1 MALIG
6 VVLEL
11 ALIVLTML
19 VTATLVIVGP
29 RRIVAAFG
37 DFRWRLE
44 VAALPLAV
52 LASVL
57 VLRWGTADIL
67 PRLSERVVGVRITG
81 YLFELERSLFGENP
95 VAVLQSFQTPELTSY
110 FVFIYIYG
118 YAFLLLF
125 PFLAYFALDEMDELS
140 TLIVAYTANYA
151 IGLVCYVL
159 FIAYGP
165 RNHDARFFEGLLYN
179 AFPEAGYL
187 TYTVNESTNVFPS
200 LHTSMAVTVFLLAIV
215 SRKQYPLWVPVSG
228 VLAISVVLS
237 TMYLGI
243 HWFSD
248 VVAGTILAAVSVYI
262 GVNYSIHGITRTL
275 QLYIDSQLEGDG
287 RAGSR

>member
-1 MALIG
+1 MALLS
-6 VVLEL
+6 VALEL
-11 ALIVLTML
+11 AAIVLTML
-19 VTATLVIVGP
+19 VTAALVIVGP
-29 RRIVAAFG
+29 RRLVAAFR

-57 VLRWGTADIL
+57 VLRWGTADVL
-67 PRLSERVVGVRITG
+67 PRLSERVIGIRITG
-81 YLFELERSLFGENP
+81 LLFEFERTLFGQSP
-95 VAVLQSFQTPELTSY
+95 VAVLQSFQTPELTSF

-125 PFLAYFALDEMDELS
+125 PFVAYFALEEMDELS
-140 TLIVAYTANYA
+140 TLILAYTVNYG

-159 FIAYGP
+159 FIAFGP
-165 RNHDARFFEGLLYN
+165 RNFDTLLFEDVLYS
-179 AFPEAGYL
+179 AFPESGYL

-200 LHTSMAVTVFLLAIV
+200 LHTSMAMTTFFLAIL

-228 VLAISVVLS
+228 FIAISVVVS

-248 VVAGTILAAVSVYI
+248 VAAGIALAAISVYV
-262 GVNYSIHGITRTL
+262 GVNYSIHGIVRTL
-275 QLYIDSQLEGDG
+275 QLYIGSQLEDDG
-287 RAGSR
+287 TTGSR